1 MTKFDAPQPDFN
13 EILTLHGKW
22 LAAKPAVVQNTT
34 TVTWAELDTRLNRV
48 ANGLIALGL
57 RRGDRVAVVMDNSIA
72 MIEAM
77 FGILRAGGVIV
88 PLNLSVPPEG
98 MAAMLRDSAVSA
110 IFADAGLTGRV
121 DTVSRDLESL
131 LAGARIAHGESPDG
145 WTGFAGWRD
154 AQRPGNPGIRVAPD
168 DLFNIIYSSGTTGM
182 PKGIAHAH
190 ARRTAFARDMAISL
204 RLDTQARTLVT
215 IGLYSNISMSS
226 AIFTFLTGGTV
237 CILDRFDPAAVV
249 QAIEDHRITHILM
262 VPIQFQMIWDQPG
275 FGGRDLSSL
284 RCILSVGSPLY
295 SDLKRRIIDRVG
307 PILIEAYG
315 LTEGPLTI
323 IDGEDCARLPG
334 SVGKPILGTDI
345 RIIDDKGREVPPGQD
360 GEIVGRGPH
369 TMPFYY
375 NNQAATAET
384 VWTCPE
390 GRIWLR
396 TGDLGR
402 FDEDGFLFIVG
413 RLKDMI
419 LSGGQNIYPSD
430 IETVLIT
437 HPDVND
443 CAVIGIP
450 HEKWGE
456 TPFAVVVPEPGA
468 APDPDSLRT
477 WVNDRVGKRQRIAG
491 VALQEMLPRN
501 ANGKVLKR
509 DLREIYGKDKAV

>member
-1 MTKFDAPQPDFN
+1 MTTFDAPQPDYN
-13 EILTLHGKW
+13 EILALHGKW
-22 LAAKPAVVQNTT
+22 QAGKPALIQG
-34 TVTWAELDTRLNRV
+34 ARTRSWGEFDAALNRV
-48 ANGLIALGL
+48 ANGLLGL
-57 RRGDRVAVVMDNSIA
+57 GLAHGDRVAVVMDNSIE
-72 MIEAM
+72 MLEAM
-77 FGILRAGGVIV
+77 FAILRAGGVIV
-88 PLNLSVPPEG
+88 PLNLSVTPEG

-110 IFADAGLTGRV
+110 IFADAALVERV
-121 DTVSRDLESL
+121 DAVCRELGSL
-131 LAGARIAHGESPDG
+131 LPGGRIAHGEAADG
-145 WTGFAGWRD
+145 WTGYAGWRD
-154 AQRPGNPGIRVAPD
+154 TQSPDNPGIRVAPD
-168 DLFNIIYSSGTTGM
+168 DLFNIIYSSGTTGL

-215 IGLYSNISMSS
+215 IGLYSNISMTS
-226 AIFTFLTGGTV
+226 AIVTFLTGGTV

-249 QAIEDHRITHILM
+249 QAIEEQRISHVLM

-275 FGGRDLSSL
+275 FGERDLSSL
-284 RCILSVGSPLY
+284 RCVLSVGSPLY
-295 SDLKRRIIDRVG
+295 SDLKRRIIDRLG

-323 IDGEDCARLPG
+323 IDGEDCARLLG

-345 RIIDDKGREVPPGQD
+345 RIIDDRGREVPPGQD

-375 NNQAATAET
+375 NNEAATAET
-384 VWTCPE
+384 VWTCAQ
-390 GRIWLR
+390 GRMWLR

-402 FDEDGFLFIVG
+402 LDEDGFLYIVG

-437 HPDVND
+437 HPEVND
-443 CAVIGIP
+443 CAVIAIA

-468 APDPDSLRT
+468 SPDAESLRE

-491 VALQEMLPRN
+491 LAFQDVLPRN

-509 DLREIYGKDKAV
+509 ELREIYGGKGAV